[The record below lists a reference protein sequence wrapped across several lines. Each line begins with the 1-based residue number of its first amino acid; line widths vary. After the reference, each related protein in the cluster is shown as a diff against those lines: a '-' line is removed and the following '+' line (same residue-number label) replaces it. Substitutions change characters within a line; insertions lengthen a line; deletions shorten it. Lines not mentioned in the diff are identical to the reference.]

1 MSFAPG
7 SIDLHAHSTASDGS
21 LAPAALLAAAAHA
34 GVRMLSITDHD
45 TVAAYRGG
53 LTPPPGLALVPGIEL
68 STFWRRIGIHVVGLG
83 IDIDSDAMREA
94 CARQQAAREQRARAI
109 AARLARQ
116 GIEDAYAGASRL
128 ADGGV
133 IGRPHF
139 ARLLVERG
147 AVRTLK
153 QAYAHHL
160 RGAREAHG
168 VGIWAELGEI
178 VNWIRGAGGIAVL
191 AHPAHYRLTGVRL
204 GELVSE
210 FAALGGGAIE
220 IVSGQQL
227 PAVTAR
233 LAALARAHGLAG
245 SLGSD
250 FHHPDRPHA
259 PLGRLPALP
268 EDVPPVWSHWVA

>member
-1 MSFAPG
+1 MRFTPG
-7 SIDLHAHSTASDGS
+7 SVDLHAHSTASDGS
-21 LAPAALLAAAAHA
+21 LAPEALLAAAASA
-34 GVRMLSITDHD
+34 GVRLLSITDHD
-45 TVAAYRGG
+45 TLAAYHGG
-53 LTPPPGLALVPGIEL
+53 LAPPPGLALVPGIEF
-68 STFWRRIGIHVVGLG
+68 STFWRRIGIHVLGLG
-83 IDIDSDAMREA
+83 IDIDSDAMHDA

-109 AARLARQ
+109 AARLERRGLA
-116 GIEDAYAGASRL
+116 DAYAGAARL
-128 ADGGV
+128 AAGSV

-147 AVRTLK
+147 VARTLK

-178 VNWIRGAGGIAVL
+178 IDWIRDAGGVAVL

-204 GELVSE
+204 GELVGE
-210 FAALGGGAIE
+210 FAARGGGAIE
-220 IVSGQQL
+220 IVSGYQP
-227 PAVTAR
+227 PAVTTR
-233 LAALARAHGLAG
+233 LAALARTHGLAG

-250 FHHPDRPHA
+250 FHHPGRPHT

-268 EDVPPVWSHWVA
+268 ADVPPVWSRWID

>member
-1 MSFAPG
+1 MNFAPG
-7 SIDLHAHSTASDGS
+7 SVDLHAHSTASDGS
-21 LAPAALLAAAAHA
+21 LAPDALLSAAASA
-34 GVRMLSITDHD
+34 GVGMLSITDHD
-45 TVAAYRGG
+45 TVAAYQAG
-53 LTPPPGLALVPGIEL
+53 LAPPPGMTLVPGIEL

-83 IDIDSDAMREA
+83 IDIDSSAMREA

-109 AARLARQ
+109 AARLARR
-116 GIEDAYAGASRL
+116 GIEDAYAGAARL

-147 AVRTLK
+147 VVRTLK

-168 VGIWAELGEI
+168 IGIWAELGEVI
-178 VNWIRGAGGIAVL
+178 DWIRDAGGVAVL
-191 AHPAHYRLTGVRL
+191 AHPAHYRLTGMRL
-204 GELVSE
+204 DELVGE
-210 FAALGGGAIE
+210 FAARGGHAIE

-227 PAVTAR
+227 PALTTR

-250 FHHPDRPHA
+250 FHHPDRTHTR
-259 PLGRLPALP
+259 LGRLPALP
-268 EDVPPVWSHWVA
+268 ADVPPVWSRWTA